1 MIHPKKLMRS
11 VFLALTVILAAPLAG
26 GGGVVGVTS
35 AQAQV
40 AARPVASVMFEGN
53 QRFSDAQLLSMID
66 VAAGG
71 SYTEAGL
78 QRDLESIRLA
88 YDKASFRGVK
98 VTARNEVLPDGRVRV
113 MIKVDE
119 GARTGIAAVNFTGNN
134 TFGAGTLKGVI
145 TTKETG
151 FLSWLLRDDT
161 YDEQKLAVDK
171 ELIRIYY
178 ANHGYPDA
186 VVTSAVA
193 EFDTNRNQYFVN
205 YTIVEGEK
213 YQFGGI
219 GIETSIPG
227 LNSNELKGFIRT
239 REGSNY
245 SLTDLQ
251 KSVEDV
257 AYESTTQGYS
267 FADVRPRL
275 DRDAANHRFN
285 VTYLVDEG
293 SRLYVERVNITGN
306 LKTRDYVIRR
316 ELDFAEGDPF
326 NRSLVTRGKS
336 NIQDLGF
343 FKSVDVS
350 TEPGS
355 APDKVVINIAVQEQS
370 TGDYGVTVGYSTSDG
385 VLGEVSLTERNFLG
399 RGQYL
404 RAAVGAT
411 SSGKS
416 FDFSFTEPRFM
427 GLKVSS
433 GIDLYH
439 RIADETGSLYYGT
452 TATGGQIRFGLPV
465 TRDLSATVFTGLEH
479 KSFVDGDNN
488 SAIVTNGQEA
498 NKAWIGYT
506 LTYNTLDNVKKP
518 TEGLYA
524 TFTQQYVGWDHNYLR
539 SEVKARYFMPLM
551 EDSGV
556 VASVRGQAGIINTLN
571 NGGLS
576 ATEAFAPGS
585 SLIRGF
591 ETRGIGNRLTSGE
604 YLGVTSYAGLSAEIE
619 FPIPVL
625 PESYGLRG
633 AIWGDVAFVDGEPA
647 FNAAI
652 GGAVAPGSFDEKVRS
667 SIGASLLWD
676 SPFGPLRGDFAYV
689 LKKST
694 DDKPQVFSLTL
705 STLL

>member
-26 GGGVVGVTS
+26 AGGVVGVTS

-53 QRFSDAQLLSMID
+53 QRFSDGQLLSMID

-71 SYTEAGL
+71 SYTETGL

-134 TFGAGTLKGVI
+134 TFGAGTLKGII

-193 EFDTNRNQYFVN
+193 EFDTTRNQYFVN

-275 DRDAANHRFN
+275 DRDATNHRFN

-452 TATGGQIRFGLPV
+452 TATGGQVRFGLPV

-488 SAIVTNGQEA
+488 SAVVTNGQEA

-506 LTYNTLDNVKKP
+506 LTYNTLDSVKKP

-571 NGGLS
+571 NGALS
-576 ATEAFAPGS
+576 ATEAFAPGA

-591 ETRGIGNRLTSGE
+591 ETRGIGARLTSGE

-633 AIWGDVAFVDGEPA
+633 AIWGDVAFVDGEPG